1 MLIENVNIF
10 FVGVDLCVG
19 CPVDKELLK
28 LVVDEVANLQNDLDE
43 VRKAG
48 MDEVQKSLDA
58 LQNFRDSNEKRL
70 TQLERRVEEQ
80 YKEQS
85 ETNEALFSVIGDLSK
100 NVKKVSVRQDES
112 EVKMAS
118 LERDQKDSQASM
130 ASKVDILE
138 KKSANTDLKVK
149 TLEFSLEDHLNASVN
164 DATAFLAPRRNPCFC
179 GRENELS
186 TILGILKGNQNSCVD
201 TAIYGLGG
209 MGKTSLA
216 VEFIWRHKNEYPG
229 GTFWISG
236 ESNMTFQSSVREM
249 ALEMEITSPESDFS
263 FTLMKALAWLK
274 KQSKM
279 WCLVVD
285 NLDELEMPEDMRKLL
300 RGKWKQGSRGHVIIT
315 TRREPREILKETGIE
330 EKSCIEL
337 KRLTQEQSI
346 EFLRKKTRRTE
357 GEDSEVRELASGLG
371 GLPLALDQAAAYIQ
385 YLSCSISDYVKQ
397 YREQIEKLE
406 LLKKMKAQEPDEY
419 TSPNR
424 LAIHTTWLM
433 NFEHITNSKSYDKEI
448 RVVATLLMEIFAFL
462 GPDDIPREV
471 FNEGLPPVDS
481 PSLLKVMSSP
491 LGRIEVMSLLTNLS
505 LFQQFGENSY
515 SVHRLVQEVIRTW
528 MDEKRKE
535 DAFCKDF
542 FPREFA
548 FMAGTRFL
556 HHALS
561 NTRSPVDVC
570 KEFSEDAVF
579 SVKNPPSLCLWEKLA
594 SHATYFLD
602 HMLKFTRKNEKCACI
617 LLYTEETVR
626 LLNESAISYSVAREK
641 VKAQEIQKRKLE
653 FLTLLEK
660 LPSEETLNLLLYF
673 NMPLRDKYY
682 KLISHCMREGPSSPE
697 NSSDTHRINHADQLR
712 QEGNQ
717 AVQVREYGKALSL
730 YNKAIELNSK
740 DYRLYSNRAL
750 CHLKLSK
757 PTEALDDCEEC
768 LSQKPYYSKALLR
781 KAWALDEVMKEGK
794 CQTNLKGN
802 AVATAALAHHL
813 DSNWSNRSF
822 INERFPR
829 LNYLEICSNDH
840 LEIALQFLQAN
851 KTLLLLEGEYDVSQF
866 VVAFFDTHVVGLGSG
881 AVLNCGKR
889 FIVENATCFFQ
900 NVRFPSGNP
909 PLICQGQSAI
919 IHLNHCEISAGISC
933 CQDFPECNGGQGC
946 VAASRGQPICDRNN
960 NFGIPLPSGV
970 SGFPGI
976 QVQSG
981 STVYLTRCQIHHC
994 GGGGALVSDN
1004 GSRLFVQK
1012 CGVYSNQSGLEARD
1026 GGELIATENIVYG
1039 NRTHGFL
1046 MGPNTG
1052 RCLIRNNKIFENHK
1066 EGVRVP
1072 NSKREALVTVDGNE
1086 IHHNMASGFSLTDS
1100 HLSIT
1105 NNKIFENG
1113 FWGILCKTRTSA
1125 KIMGNDIF
1133 GNKCGGIFIGIN
1145 FCGKVAINSNVIRDH
1160 AGPYLHYLEGPF
1172 PDARTLHELDPNVID
1187 LPPGETNFYSNPPTQ
1202 ENNQVFNNTEG
1213 LFHPEEAIERLRTG
1227 CCLCS
1232 RKLCQKGVKRCPE
1245 CYIAVYCGLDC
1256 LQNHRQK
1263 HKSLCAVLK
1272 RRYSTTV
1279 DLHKLPEFVTENRYF
1294 GPHLKD
1300 IGKCPPPKKKGRHAF
1315 IIKVQT
1321 TTLNCH
1327 PKQMMRAYDQSLAA
1341 VHHDIQ
1347 SSDVFNMV
1355 MECGVLGQLNKFT
1368 SKKAYFW
1375 ATFADG
1381 GNKLDIFLSHLAP
1394 YQQW

>member
-1 MLIENVNIF
+1 M
-10 FVGVDLCVG
+10 
-19 CPVDKELLK
+19 K
-28 LVVDEVANLQNDLDE
+28 LVVDEVANLQHDLDE
-43 VRKAG
+43 VRKIG
-48 MDEVQKSLDA
+48 MDEVQKCLDA
-58 LQNFRDSNEKRL
+58 LQNFRDSIEKRL
-70 TQLERRVEEQ
+70 TQLENRVEEQ
-80 YKEQS
+80 HKEQS
-85 ETNEALFSVIGDLSK
+85 ETNEALSGAIGDLSK
-100 NVKKVSVRQDES
+100 NVKKVGVRQDES

-118 LERDQKDSQASM
+118 LEREQKDLHAS
-130 ASKVDILE
+130 VDVLE
-138 KKSANTDLKVK
+138 RKSADTEQKVK
-149 TLEFSLEDHLNASVN
+149 ALESSLEDHVNASATN
-164 DATAFLAPRRNPCFC
+164 EATAFLAPRRNSCFC
-179 GRENELS
+179 GRANELS
-186 TILGILKGNQNSCVD
+186 AILGILNDNQNSCVD

-209 MGKTSLA
+209 IGKTSLA

-229 GTFWISG
+229 GIFWISG

-249 ALEMEITSPESDFS
+249 ALEMQITSPESDFS

-285 NLDELEMPEDMRKLL
+285 NLDQLEMSEDMRKLL

-315 TRREPREILKETGIE
+315 TRREPREILKETGVE

-337 KRLTQEQSI
+337 KRLTQEQSV
-346 EFLRKKTRRTE
+346 EFLRKKTGRTK
-357 GEDSEVRELASGLG
+357 GEDSEVRELASELS
-371 GLPLALDQAAAYIQ
+371 GLPLALDQAAAYIR

-419 TSPNR
+419 TSPDR
-424 LAIHTTWLM
+424 LAVHTTWLM
-433 NFEHITNSKSYDKEI
+433 NFEHITNSKCYDKEI

-491 LGRIEVMSLLTNLS
+491 LGRKEVMNLLTNLS
-505 LFQQFGENSY
+505 LFQQFGANSY
-515 SVHRLVQEVIRTW
+515 SVHRLVQEVIRIW

-542 FPREFA
+542 FPKEFA
-548 FMAGTRFL
+548 FIAGTRFL

-579 SVKNPPSLCLWEKLA
+579 SVKNPPSLYFWGKLA

-602 HMLKFTRKNEKCACI
+602 HMLKFTTKNEESACI
-617 LLYTEETVR
+617 LLHTGETVR

-641 VKAQEIQKRKLE
+641 VKAQEIQKKKLGY
-653 FLTLLEK
+653 LTLLEK
-660 LPSEETLNLLLYF
+660 SPSEETLNLLLHF
-673 NMPLRDKYY
+673 NMPLKDKYY
-682 KLISHCMREGPSSPE
+682 KLISHCMRERPSNPE
-697 NSSDTHRINHADQLR
+697 DSSDTHRINHADQLR

-717 AVQVREYGKALSL
+717 AVHVKEYGKALSL
-730 YNKAIELNSK
+730 YNKAIELNST

-757 PTEALDDCEEC
+757 PKKALEDCEEC
-768 LSQKPYYSKALLR
+768 LSLKPNYGKALLR
-781 KAWALDEVMKEGK
+781 KVWALDELMKGAK
-794 CQTNLKGN
+794 CQDNLKGN

-813 DSNWSNRSF
+813 DSNADNRRF
-822 INERFPR
+822 INERFTD
-829 LNYLEICSNDH
+829 LYYEVISSDNQLEQ
-840 LEIALQFLQAN
+840 ALRFRQAP
-851 KTLLLLEGEYDVSQF
+851 KTLLLREGEYNVSQF
-866 VVAFFDTHVVGLGSG
+866 LVAGFDTHVVGLGSG
-881 AVLNCGKR
+881 AVLNCR
-889 FIVENATCFFQ
+889 QVSVVENAPCFFQ

-909 PLICQGQSAI
+909 PLVCQGGSGI
-919 IHLNHCEISAGISC
+919 IHLSHCKISAGFSR
-933 CQDFPECNGGQGC
+933 CQDYPECNGGEGC
-946 VAASRGQPICDRNN
+946 VAASRGKQICERTLS
-960 NFGIPLPSGV
+960 FGKPLK
-970 SGFPGI
+970 SGFTGYPGI
-976 QVQSG
+976 QVKGG
-981 STVYLTRCQIHHC
+981 STMYITLSHIHHC
-994 GGGGALVSDN
+994 GGGGALVSEK
-1004 GSRLFVQK
+1004 GSRLFVRK
-1012 CGVYSNQSGLEARD
+1012 CEVYSNQNGLEAKD
-1026 GGELIATENIVYG
+1026 GGQLIATENNVYG
-1039 NRTHGFL
+1039 NSTHGFL
-1046 MGPNTG
+1046 IGPDPG
-1052 RCLIRNNKIFENHK
+1052 CCLISNNKIFENQK
-1066 EGVRVP
+1066 EGVYVA
-1072 NSKREALVTVDGNE
+1072 NNKQEALVTVDGND
-1086 IHHNMASGFSLTDS
+1086 IHHNMAFGLSLTDC
-1100 HLSIT
+1100 HLSIS

-1113 FWGILCKTRTSA
+1113 FWGILCITRTSA

-1160 AGPYLHYLEGPF
+1160 AGPSLHYLEGPF
-1172 PDARTLHELDPNVID
+1172 PDASTIHESDPHFR
-1187 LPPGETNFYSNPPTQ
+1187 LPPGETKFYSYPPTQ

-1213 LFHPEEAIERLRTG
+1213 LFHPEEAIERLETG
-1227 CCLCS
+1227 CCHCFE
-1232 RKLCQKGVKRCPE
+1232 KLCQKGVKRCPE

-1263 HKSLCAVLK
+1263 HKSLCAVLN

-1279 DLHKLPEFVTENRYF
+1279 DLHKLPKFETENRYF
-1294 GPHLKD
+1294 GPHLKG

-1321 TTLNCH
+1321 TSLNCH
-1327 PKQMMRAYDQSLAA
+1327 PKQMMRVYDQSLAA

-1355 MECGVLGQLNKFT
+1355 MECGVLGQLHKFT

-1381 GNKLDIFLSHLAP
+1381 GKKLDIFLSHLAP

>member
-1 MLIENVNIF
+1 M
-10 FVGVDLCVG
+10 
-19 CPVDKELLK
+19 K
-28 LVVDEVANLQNDLDE
+28 LVVDEVANLQHDLDE
-43 VRKAG
+43 VRKIG
-48 MDEVQKSLDA
+48 MDEFQKCLDA
-58 LQNFRDSNEKRL
+58 LQNFRDSIEKRL
-70 TQLERRVEEQ
+70 TQLENRVEEQ
-80 YKEQS
+80 HKEQS
-85 ETNEALFSVIGDLSK
+85 ETNEALSGAIGDLSK
-100 NVKKVSVRQDES
+100 NVKKVGVRQDES

-118 LERDQKDSQASM
+118 LEREQKDLHAS
-130 ASKVDILE
+130 VDVLE
-138 KKSANTDLKVK
+138 RKSADTEQKVK
-149 TLEFSLEDHLNASVN
+149 ALESSLEDHVNASATN
-164 DATAFLAPRRNPCFC
+164 EATAFLAPRRNSCFC
-179 GRENELS
+179 GRANELS
-186 TILGILKGNQNSCVD
+186 AILGILNDNQNSCVD

-209 MGKTSLA
+209 IGKTSLA

-229 GTFWISG
+229 GIFWISG

-249 ALEMEITSPESDFS
+249 ALEMQITSPESDFS

-285 NLDELEMPEDMRKLL
+285 NLDQLEMSEDMRKLL

-315 TRREPREILKETGIE
+315 TRREPREILKETGVE

-337 KRLTQEQSI
+337 KRLTQEQSV
-346 EFLRKKTRRTE
+346 EFLRKKTGRTE
-357 GEDSEVRELASGLG
+357 GEDSEVSELANELS
-371 GLPLALDQAAAYIQ
+371 GLPLALDQAAAYIR

-419 TSPNR
+419 TSPDR
-424 LAIHTTWLM
+424 LAVHTTWLM
-433 NFEHITNSKSYDKEI
+433 NFEHITNSKCYDKEI

-491 LGRIEVMSLLTNLS
+491 LGRKEVMNLLTNLS
-505 LFQQFGENSY
+505 LFQQFGANSY

-535 DAFCKDF
+535 DTFCKDF
-542 FPREFA
+542 FPKEFA
-548 FMAGTRFL
+548 FIAGTRFL

-561 NTRSPVDVC
+561 NTRSPVEVC

-579 SVKNPPSLCLWEKLA
+579 SVKNPPSLYLWGKVA

-602 HMLKFTRKNEKCACI
+602 HMLKFTTKNEESACI
-617 LLYTEETVR
+617 LLHTGETVR

-641 VKAQEIQKRKLE
+641 VKAQEIQKKKLGY
-653 FLTLLEK
+653 LTLLEK
-660 LPSEETLNLLLYF
+660 SPSEETLNLLLHF
-673 NMPLRDKYY
+673 NMPLKDKYY
-682 KLISHCMREGPSSPE
+682 KLISHCMRERPSNPE
-697 NSSDTHRINHADQLR
+697 DSSDTHRINHADQLR

-717 AVQVREYGKALSL
+717 AVHVKEYGKALSL
-730 YNKAIELNSK
+730 YNKAIELNST

-757 PTEALDDCEEC
+757 PKKALEDCEEC
-768 LSQKPYYSKALLR
+768 LSLKPNYGKALLR
-781 KAWALDEVMKEGK
+781 KVWALDELMKGAK
-794 CQTNLKGN
+794 CQDNLKGN

-813 DSNWSNRSF
+813 DSNADNRRF
-822 INERFPR
+822 INERFTD
-829 LNYLEICSNDH
+829 LYYEVISSDNQLEQ
-840 LEIALQFLQAN
+840 ALRFRQAP
-851 KTLLLLEGEYDVSQF
+851 KTLLLREGEYNVSQF
-866 VVAFFDTHVVGLGSG
+866 LVAGFDTHVVGLGSG
-881 AVLNCGKR
+881 AVLNCR
-889 FIVENATCFFQ
+889 QVSVVENATCFFQ

-909 PLICQGQSAI
+909 PLVCQGGSGI
-919 IHLNHCEISAGISC
+919 IHLSHCKISAGFSR
-933 CQDFPECNGGQGC
+933 CQDYPECNGGEGC
-946 VAASRGQPICDRNN
+946 VAASRGKQICERTLS
-960 NFGIPLPSGV
+960 FGKPLK
-970 SGFPGI
+970 SGFTGYPGI
-976 QVQSG
+976 QVKGG
-981 STVYLTRCQIHHC
+981 STMYITLSHIHHC
-994 GGGGALVSDN
+994 GGGGALVSEK
-1004 GSRLFVQK
+1004 GSRLFVRK
-1012 CGVYSNQSGLEARD
+1012 CEVYSNQNGLEAKD
-1026 GGELIATENIVYG
+1026 GGQLIATENNVYG
-1039 NRTHGFL
+1039 NSTHGFL
-1046 MGPNTG
+1046 IGPDPG
-1052 RCLIRNNKIFENHK
+1052 CCLISNNKIFENQK
-1066 EGVRVP
+1066 EGVYVA
-1072 NSKREALVTVDGNE
+1072 NNKQEALVTVDGND
-1086 IHHNMASGFSLTDS
+1086 IHHNMAFGLSLTDC
-1100 HLSIT
+1100 HLSIS

-1113 FWGILCKTRTSA
+1113 FWGILCITRTSA

-1160 AGPYLHYLEGPF
+1160 AGPSLHYLEGPF
-1172 PDARTLHELDPNVID
+1172 PDASTIHESDPHFR
-1187 LPPGETNFYSNPPTQ
+1187 LPPGETKFYSYPPTQ

-1213 LFHPEEAIERLRTG
+1213 LFHPEEAIERLETG
-1227 CCLCS
+1227 CCHCFE
-1232 RKLCQKGVKRCPE
+1232 KLCQKGVKRCPE

-1263 HKSLCAVLK
+1263 HKSLCAVLN

-1279 DLHKLPEFVTENRYF
+1279 DLHKLPKFETENRYF
-1294 GPHLKD
+1294 GPHLKG

-1321 TTLNCH
+1321 TALNCH
-1327 PKQMMRAYDQSLAA
+1327 PKQMMRVYDQSLAA

-1375 ATFADG
+1375 ATFTDG
-1381 GNKLDIFLSHLAP
+1381 GKKLDIFLSHLAP

>member
-1 MLIENVNIF
+1 M
-10 FVGVDLCVG
+10 
-19 CPVDKELLK
+19 K
-28 LVVDEVANLQNDLDE
+28 LVVDEVANLQHDLDE
-43 VRKAG
+43 VRKIG
-48 MDEVQKSLDA
+48 MDEVQKCLDA
-58 LQNFRDSNEKRL
+58 LQNFRDSIEKRL
-70 TQLERRVEEQ
+70 TQLENRVEEQ
-80 YKEQS
+80 HKEQS
-85 ETNEALFSVIGDLSK
+85 ETNEALSSAIGDLSK
-100 NVKKVSVRQDES
+100 NVKKAGVRQDES

-118 LERDQKDSQASM
+118 LERDQKDLHAS
-130 ASKVDILE
+130 VDVLE
-138 KKSANTDLKVK
+138 RKSADTELKVK
-149 TLEFSLEDHLNASVN
+149 ALESSLEDHVSASATN
-164 DATAFLAPRRNPCFC
+164 DATAFLAPRRNSCFC

-186 TILGILKGNQNSCVD
+186 AVLGILKGNQNSCVD

-209 MGKTSLA
+209 IGKTSLA
-216 VEFIWRHKNEYPG
+216 VEYIWRHKNEYPG
-229 GTFWISG
+229 GIFWISG
-236 ESNMTFQSSVREM
+236 ESNITFQSSVREM
-249 ALEMEITSPESDFS
+249 ALEMQITSPEIDFS

-274 KQSKM
+274 KQGKM

-285 NLDELEMPEDMRKLL
+285 NLDQLEMSEDMRKLL

-337 KRLTQEQSI
+337 KRLTQEQSV
-346 EFLRKKTRRTE
+346 EFLRKKTGRTE
-357 GEDSEVRELASGLG
+357 GEDSEVSELANELS
-371 GLPLALDQAAAYIQ
+371 GLPLALDQAAAYIR

-419 TSPNR
+419 TSPDR
-424 LAIHTTWLM
+424 LAVHTTWLM

-481 PSLLKVMSSP
+481 PSLLNVMSSP
-491 LGRIEVMSLLTNLS
+491 LRRIEVMSLLTNLS
-505 LFQQFGENSY
+505 LFQQFGANSY

-542 FPREFA
+542 FPKEFA
-548 FMAGTRFL
+548 FIAGTRFL

-579 SVKNPPSLCLWEKLA
+579 SVKNPPSLYLWGKLA

-602 HMLKFTRKNEKCACI
+602 HMLKFTTKTEECPCI
-617 LLYTEETVR
+617 LLHTGETVR

-641 VKAQEIQKRKLE
+641 VKAQEIQKKKLGY
-653 FLTLLEK
+653 LTLLEK
-660 LPSEETLNLLLYF
+660 SPSEETLNLLLHF
-673 NMPLRDKYY
+673 NMPLKDKYY
-682 KLISHCMREGPSSPE
+682 KLISHCMRERPSNPDD
-697 NSSDTHRINHADQLR
+697 SSDTHRINHADQLR

-717 AVQVREYGKALSL
+717 AVLVKEYGKALSL

-750 CHLKLSK
+750 CHLKRSK
-757 PTEALDDCEEC
+757 PKKALDDCEES
-768 LSQKPYYSKALLR
+768 LSLKPDYDKALLR
-781 KAWALDEVMKEGK
+781 KVWALDELMKGAK
-794 CQTNLKGN
+794 CQDNLKGN
-802 AVATAALAHHL
+802 TVATAALAHHL
-813 DSNWSNRSF
+813 DSNAGNRRF
-822 INERFPR
+822 INERFTD
-829 LNYLEICSNDH
+829 LDYEVISSDNQLEQ
-840 LEIALQFLQAN
+840 ALRFRQAP
-851 KTLLLLEGEYDVSQF
+851 KTLLLREGEYNVSQF
-866 VVAFFDTHVVGLGSG
+866 LVAGFDTHVVGLGSG
-881 AVLNCGKR
+881 AVLNCRQG
-889 FIVENATCFFQ
+889 FLVENVTCFVE
-900 NVRFPSGNP
+900 NVRFPSSNP
-909 PLICQGQSAI
+909 PLACQGQSAV
-919 IHLNHCEISAGISC
+919 IHMSRCEISAGFLR
-933 CQDFPECNGGQGC
+933 CQDYPECNGGEGC
-946 VAASRGQPICDRNN
+946 VAASRGEPTCYRTLT
-960 NFGIPLPSGV
+960 FGVPYK
-970 SGFPGI
+970 SGFTGYPGI
-976 QVQSG
+976 QVKGG
-981 STVYLTRCQIHHC
+981 STVYITRSQIHHC
-994 GGGGALVSDN
+994 GGGGALVSEKR
-1004 GSRLFVQK
+1004 SRLFVQK
-1012 CGVYSNQSGLEARD
+1012 CEVYSNQNGLEAAN
-1026 GGELIATENIVYG
+1026 GGQLIATENNVYG
-1039 NRTHGFL
+1039 NSTHGFL
-1046 MGPNTG
+1046 IGPDPG
-1052 RCLIRNNKIFENHK
+1052 CCLISNNQIFENHK
-1066 EGVRVP
+1066 EGVYVAK
-1072 NSKREALVTVDGNE
+1072 NKQEALVTVDGND
-1086 IHHNMASGFSLTDS
+1086 IHHNMAFGLSLTDC
-1100 HLSIT
+1100 HLSIS

-1113 FWGILCKTRTSA
+1113 FWGILCITRTSA

-1160 AGPYLHYLEGPF
+1160 AGPSLHYLEGPF
-1172 PDARTLHELDPNVID
+1172 PDASTIHESDPHFG
-1187 LPPGETNFYSNPPTQ
+1187 LPPGETNFYSYPPTQ

-1213 LFHPEEAIERLRTG
+1213 LFHPEEAIERLETG
-1227 CCLCS
+1227 CCHCFG
-1232 RKLCQKGVKRCPE
+1232 KLCQKGVKRCPE
-1245 CYIAVYCGLDC
+1245 CYVAVYCGQDC
-1256 LQNHRQK
+1256 LQKHRQK

-1279 DLHKLPEFVTENRYF
+1279 HLKKLPKLVTENRRF
-1294 GPHLKD
+1294 GPHLRG

-1315 IIKVQT
+1315 IVKVQT
-1321 TTLNCH
+1321 TSLNCH
-1327 PKQMMRAYDQSLAA
+1327 PKQMMRVYDQSLAA

>member
-1 MLIENVNIF
+1 ME
-10 FVGVDLCVG
+10 LCVG

-28 LVVDEVANLQNDLDE
+28 LVVDEVANLQHDLEE
-43 VRKAG
+43 VRKTD
-48 MDEVQKSLDA
+48 MDEVKKSLDA
-58 LQNFRDSNEKRL
+58 LQNFRDSIEKRV
-70 TQLERRVEEQ
+70 TQLENRVEEQ
-80 YKEQS
+80 HKEQS
-85 ETNEALFSVIGDLSK
+85 ETNEALSSAIGDLSE
-100 NVKKVSVRQDES
+100 NVKKVGVRQDES

-118 LERDQKDSQASM
+118 LERDQKDLQASV
-130 ASKVDILE
+130 ASKVDVLE
-138 KKSANTDLKVK
+138 KKSADTDQKVK
-149 TLEFSLEDHLNASVN
+149 ALESSLEDHVNASATN
-164 DATAFLAPRRNPCFC
+164 DATTFLAPRRNSCFC

-186 TILGILKGNQNSCVD
+186 AILGILKGNQNSCVD

-209 MGKTSLA
+209 IGKTSLA
-216 VEFIWRHKNEYPG
+216 VEFIWRHKDEYPG
-229 GTFWISG
+229 GIFWISG

-274 KQSKM
+274 KQGKM

-285 NLDELEMPEDMRKLL
+285 NLDQLEMSEDMRKLL

-337 KRLTQEQSI
+337 KRLTQEQSV
-346 EFLRKKTRRTE
+346 EFLRKKTGRTE
-357 GEDSEVRELASGLG
+357 GEDSEVRELASELS
-371 GLPLALDQAAAYIQ
+371 GLPLALDQAAAYIR

-419 TSPNR
+419 TSPDR
-424 LAIHTTWLM
+424 LAVHTTWLM

-462 GPDDIPREV
+462 GPDDIPSEV
-471 FNEGLPPVDS
+471 FNEGLPLVDS
-481 PSLLKVMSSP
+481 SSLLKVMSSP
-491 LGRIEVMSLLTNLS
+491 LGRKEVMNLLTNLS
-505 LFQQFGENSY
+505 LFQQFGANSY
-515 SVHRLVQEVIRTW
+515 SVHRLVQEVIRIW

-542 FPREFA
+542 FPKEFA
-548 FMAGTRFL
+548 FIAGTRFL

-579 SVKNPPSLCLWEKLA
+579 SVKNPPSLYFWGKLA

-602 HMLKFTRKNEKCACI
+602 HMLKFTTKNEKSACI
-617 LLYTEETVR
+617 LLHTEETVR

-673 NMPLRDKYY
+673 NMPLKDKYY
-682 KLISHCMREGPSSPE
+682 KLISHCMRERPSNPE
-697 NSSDTHRINHADQLR
+697 DSSDTHRIHHADQLR

-717 AVQVREYGKALSL
+717 AVQSAEYGKALSL

-757 PTEALDDCEEC
+757 PKKALDDCEEC
-768 LSQKPYYSKALLR
+768 LSLKPDYGKALLR
-781 KAWALDEVMKEGK
+781 KAWALNELMKEGK
-794 CQTNLKGN
+794 CQGNLRGN
-802 AVATAALAHHL
+802 AVATAALAHYL
-813 DSNWSNRSF
+813 DSNLSNRSF
-822 INERFPR
+822 INERFPH
-829 LNYLEICSNDH
+829 LNYEVIRSSYQLEK
-840 LEIALQFLQAN
+840 ELQFLQAN

-866 VVAFFDTHVVGLGSG
+866 AVALFDTHVVGLGSG
-881 AVLNCGKR
+881 AVLNFGKG
-889 FIVENATCFFQ
+889 FVVENVTCYFQ

-909 PLICQGQSAI
+909 PLVCQGQRAI
-919 IHLNHCEISAGISC
+919 IHLSHCEISAGFSC
-933 CQDFPECNGGQGC
+933 CQDYPECNGGEGC
-946 VAASRGQPICDRNN
+946 VAASRGQPICDRKN
-960 NFGIPLPSGV
+960 NFGIPSTSGV

-976 QVQSG
+976 QVQG
-981 STVYLTRCQIHHC
+981 GCTVYLTRCQIHHC

-1012 CGVYSNQSGLEARD
+1012 CEVYSNQSGLEARD
-1026 GGELIATENIVYG
+1026 GGQLIATENIVYS
-1039 NRTHGFL
+1039 NSTHGFL

-1052 RCLIRNNKIFENHK
+1052 RCLVRNNKIFENHK
-1066 EGVRVP
+1066 EGVAVA
-1072 NSKREALVTVDGNE
+1072 NSKQEALVTVDGNE

-1145 FCGKVAINSNVIRDH
+1145 FCGKVAITSNVIRDH

-1172 PDARTLHELDPNVID
+1172 PDARRIHESDPNFI
-1187 LPPGETNFYSNPPTQ
+1187 LPPGETTFYSNPPTQ

-1213 LFHPEEAIERLRTG
+1213 LFHPAEEAIERLQTR
-1227 CCLCS
+1227 CCLCFG
-1232 RKLCQKGVKRCPE
+1232 KLCQKGVKRCPE
-1245 CYIAVYCGLDC
+1245 CYIAVYCGLAC

-1279 DLHKLPEFVTENRYF
+1279 DLHKLPKFVTKIRYF
-1294 GPHLKD
+1294 GPHLKG
-1300 IGKCPPPKKKGRHAF
+1300 IGKCPPPPKKGRHAF

-1321 TTLNCH
+1321 TALNCH
-1327 PKQMMRAYDQSLAA
+1327 PKQMMSVYDQSLAA
-1341 VHHDIQ
+1341 VQHDIQ

-1355 MECGVLGQLNKFT
+1355 MECGVLGQLHKFT

-1381 GNKLDIFLSHLAP
+1381 GKKLDIFLSHLAP

>member
-1 MLIENVNIF
+1 M
-10 FVGVDLCVG
+10 
-19 CPVDKELLK
+19 K
-28 LVVDEVANLQNDLDE
+28 LVVDEVANLQHDLDE
-43 VRKAG
+43 VRKIG
-48 MDEVQKSLDA
+48 MDEVQKCLDA
-58 LQNFRDSNEKRL
+58 LQNFRDSIEKRL
-70 TQLERRVEEQ
+70 TQLENRVEEQ
-80 YKEQS
+80 HKEQS
-85 ETNEALFSVIGDLSK
+85 ETNEALSSAIGDLSK
-100 NVKKVSVRQDES
+100 NVKKVGVRQDES

-118 LERDQKDSQASM
+118 LERDQKDLHAS
-130 ASKVDILE
+130 VDVLE
-138 KKSANTDLKVK
+138 RKSSHTEQKVK
-149 TLEFSLEDHLNASVN
+149 ALESSLEDHVNASATN
-164 DATAFLAPRRNPCFC
+164 DATAFLAPRRNSCFC
-179 GRENELS
+179 GRANELS
-186 TILGILKGNQNSCVD
+186 AILGILKGNQNSCVD

-209 MGKTSLA
+209 IGKTSLA

-229 GTFWISG
+229 GIFWISG

-249 ALEMEITSPESDFS
+249 ALEMQITSPESDFS

-285 NLDELEMPEDMRKLL
+285 NLDQLEMSEDMRKLL

-337 KRLTQEQSI
+337 KRLTQEQSV
-346 EFLRKKTRRTE
+346 EFLRKKTGRTE
-357 GEDSEVRELASGLG
+357 GEDSEVRELASELS
-371 GLPLALDQAAAYIQ
+371 GLPLALDQAAAYIR

-419 TSPNR
+419 TSPDR
-424 LAIHTTWLM
+424 LAVHTTWLM

-481 PSLLKVMSSP
+481 PSLLNVMCSP
-491 LGRIEVMSLLTNLS
+491 LRRIEVMSLLTNLS
-505 LFQQFGENSY
+505 LFQQFGANSY

-542 FPREFA
+542 FPKEFA
-548 FMAGTRFL
+548 FIAGTRFL

-561 NTRSPVDVC
+561 NTRSPVEVC
-570 KEFSEDAVF
+570 KDFSEDAVF
-579 SVKNPPSLCLWEKLA
+579 SVKNPPSLYLWGKLA

-602 HMLKFTRKNEKCACI
+602 HMLKFTTKNEESACI
-617 LLYTEETVR
+617 LLHTGETVR

-641 VKAQEIQKRKLE
+641 VKAQEIQKQKLGY
-653 FLTLLEK
+653 LTLLEK
-660 LPSEETLNLLLYF
+660 KPSEETLNLLLHF
-673 NMPLRDKYY
+673 NMPLKDKYY
-682 KLISHCMREGPSSPE
+682 KLISHCMRERPSNPE
-697 NSSDTHRINHADQLR
+697 DSSDTHRINHADQLR

-717 AVQVREYGKALSL
+717 AVQLKEYRKASSL

-757 PTEALDDCEEC
+757 PKKALDDCEEC
-768 LSQKPYYSKALLR
+768 LSLKPNYGKALLR
-781 KAWALDEVMKEGK
+781 KVWALDELMKGAK
-794 CQTNLKGN
+794 CQDSLKGN

-813 DSNWSNRSF
+813 DSNADNRRF
-822 INERFPR
+822 ISERFTD
-829 LNYLEICSNDH
+829 LDYEVISSDNQLER
-840 LEIALQFLQAN
+840 ALRFRQAS
-851 KTLLLLEGEYDVSQF
+851 KTLLLREGEYNISQF
-866 VVAFFDTHVVGLGSG
+866 LVARFDTHVVGLGSG
-881 AVLNCGKR
+881 AVLNCR
-889 FIVENATCFFQ
+889 QVFVVQNVTCFFQ

-909 PLICQGQSAI
+909 PLVCQGASAI
-919 IHLNHCEISAGISC
+919 IHFSHCEISAGFSR
-933 CQDFPECNGGQGC
+933 CQDYPECNGGEGC
-946 VAASRGQPICDRNN
+946 VAASRGKPICDRTLS
-960 NFGIPLPSGV
+960 FGEPFK
-970 SGFPGI
+970 SGFTGYPGI
-976 QVQSG
+976 QVKGG
-981 STVYLTRCQIHHC
+981 STMYITLSHIHHC
-994 GGGGALVSDN
+994 GGGGALVSDK
-1004 GSRLFVQK
+1004 GSRLFVRK
-1012 CGVYSNQSGLEARD
+1012 CEVYSNQNGLEARD
-1026 GGELIATENIVYG
+1026 GGQLITTENNVYG
-1039 NRTHGFL
+1039 NSTHGFL
-1046 MGPNTG
+1046 IGPDPG
-1052 RCLIRNNKIFENHK
+1052 CCLICTNKIFENHQ
-1066 EGVRVP
+1066 EGVYVA
-1072 NSKREALVTVDGNE
+1072 NNKQEALVTVDGNE
-1086 IHHNMASGFSLTDS
+1086 IHHNMAFGLSLTNS

-1113 FWGILCKTRTSA
+1113 FWGILCTTRTSA

-1145 FCGKVAINSNVIRDH
+1145 FCAKVAINSNVIRDH
-1160 AGPYLHYLEGPF
+1160 AGPCVHYLKRPF
-1172 PDARTLHELDPNVID
+1172 PDASRIREWDPYFC
-1187 LPPGETNFYSNPPTQ
+1187 LPPGETNLYSYPPTQ
-1202 ENNQVFNNTEG
+1202 ESNQVFNNTEG
-1213 LFHPEEAIERLRTG
+1213 LFHPEEAIERLETG
-1227 CCLCS
+1227 CCHCFG
-1232 RKLCQKGVKRCPE
+1232 KLCQKGVKRCPE

-1263 HKSLCAVLK
+1263 HKSLCEVLK

-1279 DLHKLPEFVTENRYF
+1279 ELLETCENDKVKFRFF

-1300 IGKCPPPKKKGRHAF
+1300 VGKCPPPKRNGSQAF
-1315 IIKVQT
+1315 IVKVQT
-1321 TTLNCH
+1321 LSLNCH
-1327 PKQMMRAYDQSLAA
+1327 PKQLMLVYDKSLS
-1341 VHHDIQ
+1341 VDHEIQ

-1375 ATFADG
+1375 ATFNG
-1381 GNKLDIFLSHLAP
+1381 GGKKLDIFLSHLAP